1 MKKDI
6 NQMKRKTCKEI
17 STRGFRFSC
26 RTEFITEE
34 KIIEALHKHGKCRY
48 AYILHDKDVYSQADE
63 DEETKQLGREY
74 EKITGIVKFSMDDY
88 VDDHLADRVQYL
100 EKAYDDQ
107 RNTCSHTKE
116 EFIAINTADLR
127 LSYRKEYN
135 HAMDTS
141 KLSKEEYVKN
151 NRTKVCG
158 TLKPAHYHIVIYYA
172 NSVTIKAVA
181 ERFGLAENIVQTIN
195 AQKGERYS
203 FILCVEYLTHEREQ
217 GKYRYSDSEVHANF
231 DFRAEINKF
240 RQRLERGIIC
250 KTLKDDMRISVGY
263 EGKTLSE
270 CRNENPLAYVNDMTQ
285 LGKLRNDYISNA
297 EPPELRINIY
307 ISGES
312 GSGKSLLSQAMA
324 RRLFPDIQED
334 NDVFFSVG
342 AEKTLFEGY
351 EGQPVL
357 IWDDRR
363 ANEMVSSLGGV
374 GNVLTIFDPHPIK
387 KRQNVKYSSV
397 NLINT
402 FNIINS
408 VDSPVKFLNA
418 LVGYYS
424 DPDLRHDSEAMQSYR
439 RFQIIIKVRK
449 DTFNVY
455 VNEGFWNNTSDFD
468 KYKKVATIQCNMQE
482 IAVKKKNNTE
492 LRNKVEAKALGHVIK
507 LCNELRDRAK
517 KMDITEEQAAEILK
531 DFEEY
536 GKVL

>member
-1 MKKDI
+1 
-6 NQMKRKTCKEI
+6 
-17 STRGFRFSC
+17 
-26 RTEFITEE
+26 
-34 KIIEALHKHGKCRY
+34 
-48 AYILHDKDVYSQADE
+48 
-63 DEETKQLGREY
+63 
-74 EKITGIVKFSMDDY
+74 
-88 VDDHLADRVQYL
+88 
-100 EKAYDDQ
+100 
-107 RNTCSHTKE
+107 
-116 EFIAINTADLR
+116 
-127 LSYRKEYN
+127 
-135 HAMDTS
+135 
-141 KLSKEEYVKN
+141 
-151 NRTKVCG
+151 
-158 TLKPAHYHIVIYYA
+158 
-172 NSVTIKAVA
+172 
-181 ERFGLAENIVQTIN
+181 
-195 AQKGERYS
+195 
-203 FILCVEYLTHEREQ
+203 
-217 GKYRYSDSEVHANF
+217 
-231 DFRAEINKF
+231 
-240 RQRLERGIIC
+240 
-250 KTLKDDMRISVGY
+250 
-263 EGKTLSE
+263 
-270 CRNENPLAYVNDMTQ
+270 
-285 LGKLRNDYISNA
+285 
-297 EPPELRINIY
+297 
-307 ISGES
+307 
-312 GSGKSLLSQAMA
+312 MA